1 MVKVVSKASLKLA
14 QRNVLFAPG
23 GKGELHKQVRGGIHT
38 GPGSKESM
46 TADRK
51 ALKWF
56 KVNAPA
62 YISGSLRL

>member
-1 MVKVVSKASLKLA
+1 MVKVVSKVSMKLSS
-14 QRNVLFAPG
+14 RNVLFAPG
-23 GKGELHKQVRGGIHT
+23 GKGELHKHVRGVIHT
-38 GPGSKESM
+38 GPDSKESLA
-46 TADRK
+46 TDRK

>member
-1 MVKVVSKASLKLA
+1 MVKVVSKASVKLA
-14 QRNVLFAPG
+14 QSNVLFAPG
-23 GKGELHKQVRGGIHT
+23 GKGELHKQVRGV
-38 GPGSKESM
+38 KES
-46 TADRK
+46 TAADRK